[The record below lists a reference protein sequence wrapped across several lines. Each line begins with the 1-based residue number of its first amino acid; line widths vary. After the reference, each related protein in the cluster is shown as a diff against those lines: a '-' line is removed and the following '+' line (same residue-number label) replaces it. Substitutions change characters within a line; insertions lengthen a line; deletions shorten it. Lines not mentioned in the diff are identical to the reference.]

1 MWVQIICGMVVY
13 KLLRRVLFDDDAV
26 PDVDSSDSDA
36 SFAVAK
42 RLEKLYGGKTVVGL
56 RIPDPDTGSRQHI
69 DVVLVTKREVMVVA
83 VRNFFGFVEV
93 GKDGSWVC
101 TGNKK
106 QKPEIHPDPML
117 EISRQVGILQSYLE
131 QRGAPL
137 PEGHIIGRIV
147 LPNPN
152 CRLAYSIA
160 FQPEVISFE
169 KLRELKPEWKGGVS
183 SWIKDAFHGS
193 KSVMQDGSY
202 QKLSFILGTSPMWD
216 CLRLKGGRNILGEFL
231 EFKGNQDDMQALRNL
246 KRSKVSQFII
256 QKPTMLGFGRSRIQI
271 LYSHRD
277 YRSEGA
283 SASAWNEVSVKPNTE
298 FLFQPSNSKKP
309 LKFKLSSA
317 VSLTL
322 GA

>member
-1 MWVQIICGMVVY
+1 
-13 KLLRRVLFDDDAV
+13 
-26 PDVDSSDSDA
+26 
-36 SFAVAK
+36 
-42 RLEKLYGGKTVVGL
+42 
-56 RIPDPDTGSRQHI
+56 
-69 DVVLVTKREVMVVA
+69 MVVA

-101 TGNKK
+101 TGDKK
-106 QKPEIHPDPML
+106 QKRETHPDPML

-137 PEGHIIGRIV
+137 PKGHIIGRIV

-152 CRLAYSIA
+152 CRPAYSIA
-160 FQPEVISFE
+160 FQPEVISFD
-169 KLRELKPEWKGGVS
+169 KWRELKPEWKGGVS
-183 SWIKDAFHGS
+183 KWIKDAFHGS
-193 KSVMQDGSY
+193 KSEMQDESY
-202 QKLSFILGTSPMWD
+202 QKLSFILSTSPMWD
-216 CLRLKGGRNILGEFL
+216 RLKLKGGRKILGEFI

-246 KRSKVSQFII
+246 KRSKVSRFII
-256 QKPTMLGFGRSRIQI
+256 QKPTMLGFGRSRIQL

-283 SASAWNEVSVKPNTE
+283 SASEWNEVSVKANTG

-309 LKFKLSSA
+309 LKLKLSSA

-322 GA
+322 SA